1 MGKLFNPE
9 MDSHHSIAL
18 WVVME
23 RLKPFHDSIH
33 FWNRA
38 VSIYLR
44 YEQNPIKSSIFEQNL
59 DYYSLFL
66 LLLGGFHW
74 RIGNI
79 LSINHHGSLN
89 PFAYSKQSFGK
100 SFPSL
105 PSTSTI
111 GPPICTGIWF
121 GEYFKENW
129 CHQDFFNLISSILS
143 VCSLLVSIFFSLCN
157 HSTKN
162 MYVRSIWNKIESKD
176 LVQIS

>member
-1 MGKLFNPE
+1 MGELFNPE

-23 RLKPFHDSIH
+23 RLKPFHDFVH

-38 VSIYLR
+38 VSIWLN
-44 YEQNPIKSSIFEQNL
+44 YEQNPIKRFIFEQNL

-66 LLLGGFHW
+66 LFVLGAFYW

-105 PSTSTI
+105 PSTTAAVTI
-111 GPPICTGIWF
+111 GPPICTLIWF
-121 GEYFKENW
+121 GEKCKRLYG
-129 CHQDFFNLISSILS
+129 NLIQS
-143 VCSLLVSIFFSLCN
+143 VSIFYS
-157 HSTKN
+157 
-162 MYVRSIWNKIESKD
+162 MYEFQFLMLIY
-176 LVQIS
+176 